1 MGPFHVKIC
10 GVTRVEDALAAA
22 EAGADFVGI
31 NFYPHSPRCVTP
43 ERAAEIV
50 QALPQG
56 VKAVGVFVNESP
68 ERINRIAAQAG
79 LQLVQL
85 HGAETPEDANQ
96 IRLPVIKALRI
107 EGESDLA
114 AAEAYKVD
122 LFLIDTPSDLWGGSG
137 KTGDW
142 KIAAEASKR
151 LRAFLAGGL
160 TPENVAEA
168 VRTVSPYGV
177 DVSSGVESSPGIKDH
192 TRIALFIECARAAT
206 KDRT

>member
-31 NFYPHSPRCVTP
+31 NFYPHSPRCVTW

-56 VKAVGVFVNESP
+56 VKAVGVFVNKSP
-68 ERINRIAAQAG
+68 ELINRIAAQAG

-142 KIAAEASKR
+142 MIAP
-151 LRAFLAGGL
+151 
-160 TPENVAEA
+160 TP
-168 VRTVSPYGV
+168 
-177 DVSSGVESSPGIKDH
+177 
-192 TRIALFIECARAAT
+192 
-206 KDRT
+206 